1 MKYKQLK
8 GGKTGLSFSF
18 TKVLDVVN
26 GCILSKKKKKVT
38 AKIKRVSISQDIY
51 FSFIPQKCN

>member
-26 GCILSKKKKKVT
+26 GCILSKKKVT
-38 AKIKRVSISQDIY
+38 AKVKRVSISQDIY
-51 FSFIPQKCN
+51 FSFKPQKCN